1 MEETNR
7 NDMATEAPVEGII
20 ISDKARIQYRARL
33 KHNLLRI
40 MAMHDRTPKQYET
53 CQIYLKELT
62 HANIGME
69 EDIEKYILCNLPITK
84 RYKQ

>member
-1 MEETNR
+1 MNKTNR
-7 NDMATEAPVEGII
+7 IDITNETPLEGIMV
-20 ISDKARIQYRARL
+20 SDKARIQYRALL
-33 KHNLLRI
+33 KHNLLKL

-53 CQIYLKELT
+53 CQAYLKELT